1 MMNQFG
7 DYGKIDALELAK
19 LVRDRKRFRTRAIG
33 GGKGPSGEVTIK
45 KLDNRIPF
53 LKLSKARD
61 AYPIKLET

>member
-1 MMNQFG
+1 MNQFG

-19 LVRDRKRFRTRAIG
+19 LVRDRKRFRTRVIG